1 MSSRFDNG
9 PYQGV
14 LAITANGTALT
25 KPVRALMCTVA
36 GNVNLTMAD
45 GTTAVV
51 PISANVLYPF
61 MILSIAAGSTTATGL
76 IGFY

>member
-1 MSSRFDNG
+1 MASRFDSG

-14 LAITANGTALT
+14 LAITANGVTLT
-25 KPVRALMCTVA
+25 KPVRAIMCTVA
-36 GNVNLTMAD
+36 GNVNLNMAD

-51 PISANVLYPF
+51 PISANTIYPF
-61 MILSIAAGSTTATGL
+61 MVLSIAAASTTATGI